1 MRDHAKKMDE
11 LKQKHA
17 QTVKAHKERLETRR
31 QTAKMHPVKK
41 SPPNKRKSPDELALI
56 DAFDRYQNKSI
67 SPGTLLRN
75 EFDEVKPKSISPT
88 TKLMQEMKLIDEF
101 DGKRKSRSRS
111 PKKGGKTMK
120 KRGKK

>member
-1 MRDHAKKMDE
+1 MGE

-41 SPPNKRKSPDELALI
+41 SKSPNKRKSPDELALI
-56 DAFDRYQNKSI
+56 DAFDNYQKKSI

-101 DGKRKSRSRS
+101 DSKRKSRSRS